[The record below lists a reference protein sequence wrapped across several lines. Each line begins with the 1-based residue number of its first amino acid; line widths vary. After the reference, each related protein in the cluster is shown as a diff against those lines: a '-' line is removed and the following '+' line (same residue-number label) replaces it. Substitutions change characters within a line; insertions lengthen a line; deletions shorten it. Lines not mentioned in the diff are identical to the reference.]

1 MSNQKILLLVN
12 NFTQGLNRALEFDRI
27 LFAPKFYSSIQN
39 FFFESLFDS
48 YKSKFKIDWANEID
62 SLENCIF
69 AAWDTPYELK
79 AFGNKIEISQNRLF
93 DEIEFDFTDSFSN
106 FRKKAEKA
114 LPEYYENAIAPQS
127 DIVIEEINY
136 YFKEKKLASTYFD
149 TRNGLVGRDFSTKF
163 SPYLSCGALDV
174 CYLYNCVKDF
184 ENKYIKNKS
193 TGWIIFEL
201 LWREFFYWHYQKHKE
216 KYFSVNGLNGPKVFP
231 EFKDYNFDELRRIKA
246 PRFFK
251 AALNELEETGFQ
263 SNRVRQIF
271 ASIWLNDLELN
282 WLSGAFLF
290 ERTLIDY
297 DVYSNYG
304 NWMYL
309 AGVGVDPRGKRYF
322 NVKKQ
327 LDMYDPD
334 RLYEKKWL

>member
-1 MSNQKILLLVN
+1 MTNRKTLLLVN
-12 NFTQGLNRALEFDRI
+12 NFSQGLNLADDFDEI
-27 LFAPKFYSSIQN
+27 LFAPKYYSSNQKD
-39 FFFESLFDS
+39 FFKSLFESF
-48 YKSKFKIDWANEID
+48 KKKFNIHWVEEID
-62 SLENCIF
+62 SIENLIVS
-69 AAWDTPYELK
+69 AWDSSYELK
-79 AFGNKIEISQNRLF
+79 SFGSKIEIPQNRLF

-106 FRKKAEKA
+106 FRKKAEKYI
-114 LPEYYENAIAPQS
+114 PDYYANAIVSQS
-127 DIVIEEINY
+127 DIVMSEINY
-136 YFKEKKLASTYFD
+136 YFKEKDLASTYFE

-163 SPYLSCGALDV
+163 SNFLSCGALDV
-174 CYLYNCVKDF
+174 RYLYNCVKDF
-184 ENKYIKNKS
+184 EKNHVKNKS

-216 KYFSVNGLNGPKVFP
+216 KYFSLNGLNGPHVFP
-231 EFKDYNFDELRRIKA
+231 SIDDYEFEDLRKLQAPNF
-246 PRFFK
+246 FY

-271 ASIWLNDLELN
+271 ASIWLNDLNLN

-290 ERTLIDY
+290 ERCLIDY

-322 NVKKQ
+322 NVEKQ
-327 LDMYDPD
+327 LDMYDPK